1 VEALLLD
8 RDQARVDADD
18 SGQVRRA
25 SESPCTGD
33 DTPSYRRRQQQ
44 QQQSTASSDA
54 LRQVLERRINERLS
68 DTARKAQKQRQ
79 EKKKTRHSF

>member
-1 VEALLLD
+1 MEALLLD

-33 DTPSYRRRQQQ
+33 DTPSYRRRQQ